1 MKKETLIYDMLWYIQ
16 NKKEFTAQELADQF
30 HVSVRSVY
38 RYISDLADL
47 GLYIESK
54 KGRNGGFT
62 VLPNQILP
70 PVLFTE
76 AELFSL
82 YFAIQSLTDYEDFP
96 FKVNTVT
103 AKEKLLE
110 VVPQEVKRKLMELSN
125 HFKLSIPKQAV
136 SAPYLNELIT
146 AALDHKRL
154 HVCYQSVK
162 QVSQKVLDPIG
173 IYASNG
179 FWYLFALD
187 QKKHEPRHFRI
198 DRIKQLSVTDE
209 SFETSVKLD
218 RIEADYEPQEAVA
231 LFAYLTDAGVKRCLE
246 NQYLYK
252 GVQQHKNNRSEL
264 SLLIDRS
271 DISFT
276 ADFFILLGKDAKVIA
291 PKELVQLLKEKTN
304 DLRVIYS

>member
-1 MKKETLIYDMLWYIQ
+1 MLWYIQ

-30 HVSVRSVY
+30 QLSVRSVY

-47 GLYIESK
+47 GLYVESK

-76 AELFSL
+76 AELYSL

-110 VVPQEVKRKLMELSN
+110 VVPKEVRRKLTQLSD

-146 AALDHKRL
+146 ASLEHKQLNIR
-154 HVCYQSVK
+154 YQSVK
-162 QVSQKVLDPIG
+162 QVSQKVLEPIG

-187 QKKHEPRHFRI
+187 QEIGEPRHFRV
-198 DRIKQLSVTDE
+198 DRIKRLSITEEIFDSSIKLDHIETDYRPRE
-209 SFETSVKLD
+209 AVKL
-218 RIEADYEPQEAVA
+218 V
-231 LFAYLTDAGVKRCLE
+231 AYLTESGVKQCLE
-246 NQYLYK
+246 NRYLHK
-252 GVQQHKNNRSEL
+252 GVQEQRNGRSEL
-264 SLLIDRS
+264 SLLIDKS
-271 DISFT
+271 DIAFT
-276 ADFFILLGKDAKVIA
+276 AEFFLLLGKEAKVTA
-291 PKELVQLLKEKTN
+291 PRELVQLLKEKTN
-304 DLRVIYS
+304 ELSKIYS